1 MHKHLDFYLTTRY
14 GELYRERFESMS
26 RTCMCWGFECSDGW
40 FHIIDNLSFRIT
52 HYYISK
58 DTPSN
63 IPAVG
68 QVKEK
73 FGTLRF
79 YTSGDDIIHNL
90 ISFAEDMSSV
100 TCEICGKPAK
110 TYRNGWHQTLC
121 PDCYEKDSDTRFQ
134 PIELKEHSFVPGD
147 SVTVLLNTT
156 DGIITKA
163 LKYVGFS
170 DNYDI
175 VERVIDGVKIEQKVH
190 FMYHPLFS
198 YFVSD
203 ELYGLYLDR
212 YERKNDE

>member
-1 MHKHLDFYLTTRY
+1 
-14 GELYRERFESMS
+14 
-26 RTCMCWGFECSDGW
+26 
-40 FHIIDNLSFRIT
+40 
-52 HYYISK
+52 
-58 DTPSN
+58 
-63 IPAVG
+63 
-68 QVKEK
+68 
-73 FGTLRF
+73 
-79 YTSGDDIIHNL
+79 
-90 ISFAEDMSSV
+90 MSSV
-100 TCEICGKPAK
+100 TCEIFGKPAK
-110 TYRNGWHQTLC
+110 PYRNGWHQTLC